1 MTASDVVVTRL
12 AAGAAAATAN
22 VRGRRRRRRALSR
35 GGTTVTG
42 TTQLIGII
50 GRPVAHSLSPAIHN
64 AAFAALDLDMVYV
77 PLPVRD
83 EDVGAAVKGLAALGF
98 RGANVTIPHKG
109 AVLRY
114 LDRVDGDAALAE
126 AVNTIVVEGGELLG
140 YNTDVAGVYTALV
153 DACGDS
159 LRGAPGLLLGAGGAA
174 RAAALALARL
184 GVDLTVVNR
193 TAAAA
198 ERLAALTA
206 AAVPG
211 CACRCLPLAGL
222 TAARVAAQRVLVNA
236 TSLGMDGVS
245 KVPASLADT
254 VTAGQ
259 VVVDV
264 VYTRGETDL
273 LAQARA
279 RGATVIGGLEILV
292 RQAAAAFELWTGRSA
307 PLDVML
313 NASRQR

>member
-1 MTASDVVVTRL
+1 MTAAKKVVTRP

-22 VRGRRRRRRALSR
+22 VRGRRRRRRASSR
-35 GGTTVTG
+35 GVTTVTG

-64 AAFAALDLDMVYV
+64 AAFVALGLDMVYV

-109 AVLRY
+109 AVLPY

-126 AVNTIVVEGGELLG
+126 AVNTIVIEDGELLG
-140 YNTDVAGVYTALV
+140 YNTDVEGVHDALV
-153 DACGDS
+153 EVCGDS
-159 LRGAPGLLLGAGGAA
+159 LRGTPGLLLGAGGAA
-174 RAAALALARL
+174 RATALALARMGL
-184 GVDLTVVNR
+184 DLTVVNR
-193 TAAAA
+193 TSAAA
-198 ERLAALTA
+198 ERLAALTS

-211 CACRCLPLAGL
+211 AVCRWLPLEEL
-222 TAARVAAQRVLVNA
+222 TVALVAEQHLLVNA
-236 TSLGMDGVS
+236 TSLGMDGAS

-264 VYTRGETDL
+264 VYGRSETDL
-273 LAQARA
+273 LAQARVG
-279 RGATVIGGLEILV
+279 GATVVGGLEMLL
-292 RQAAAAFELWTGRSA
+292 RQAAAAFKLWTGRSA
-307 PLDVML
+307 PLDVMRY
-313 NASRQR
+313 AAKQE

>member
-1 MTASDVVVTRL
+1 M
-12 AAGAAAATAN
+12 
-22 VRGRRRRRRALSR
+22 
-35 GGTTVTG
+35 VTG

-64 AAFAALDLDMVYV
+64 AAFAALGLDMVYV
-77 PLPVRD
+77 PLPVRN

-98 RGANVTIPHKG
+98 RGASVTIPHKG
-109 AVLRY
+109 AVVQF
-114 LDRVDGDAALAE
+114 LDRIDGDARLAE

-140 YNTDVAGVYTALV
+140 YNTDVEGAYDALV
-153 DACGDS
+153 DVCGDS
-159 LRGAPGLLLGAGGAA
+159 LRGVPGLLLGAGGAA
-174 RAAALALARL
+174 RALALALARL

-198 ERLAALTA
+198 ERLTALMA

-211 CACRCLPLAGL
+211 SACRWLPLEGL
-222 TAARVAAQRVLVNA
+222 TAALVAQQRVLVNA
-236 TSLGMDGVS
+236 TSLGMEGVS

-259 VVVDV
+259 VVVDI

-273 LAQARA
+273 LTQARA
-279 RGATVIGGLEILV
+279 RGATVIGGLEMLV
-292 RQAAAAFELWTGRSA
+292 RQAAAAYELWTGRSA
-307 PLDVML
+307 PLDVMRD
-313 NASRQR
+313 AAQQR

>member
-1 MTASDVVVTRL
+1 
-12 AAGAAAATAN
+12 
-22 VRGRRRRRRALSR
+22 
-35 GGTTVTG
+35 
-42 TTQLIGII
+42 
-50 GRPVAHSLSPAIHN
+50 
-64 AAFAALDLDMVYV
+64 MVYV

-109 AVLRY
+109 AVLPY
-114 LDRVDGDAALAE
+114 LERIAGDAALVE
-126 AVNTIVVEGGELLG
+126 AVNTIVVDDGELLG
-140 YNTDVAGVYTALV
+140 YNTDVEGLRAALLA
-153 DACGDS
+153 ACGDS

-174 RAAALALARL
+174 RAVALALARL

-198 ERLAALTA
+198 ERRKALTS

-211 CACRCLPLAGL
+211 CACRCLPLAEL
-222 TAARVAAQRVLVNA
+222 SAAHVAAQRLLVNA
-236 TSLGMDGVS
+236 TSLGMDGMS
-245 KVPASLADT
+245 KVPASLTDT

-259 VVVDV
+259 VVVDI
-264 VYTRGETDL
+264 VYSRSDTDL

-279 RGATVIGGLEILV
+279 RGATVIGGHEMLV

-307 PLDVML
+307 PLDVMRD
-313 NASRQR
+313 ATRQG

>member
-1 MTASDVVVTRL
+1 
-12 AAGAAAATAN
+12 
-22 VRGRRRRRRALSR
+22 
-35 GGTTVTG
+35 
-42 TTQLIGII
+42 
-50 GRPVAHSLSPAIHN
+50 VAHSLSPAIHN
-64 AAFAALDLDMVYV
+64 AAFAALGLDMVYV

-83 EDVGAAVKGLAALGF
+83 ESVGAAVKGLGALGF

-109 AVLRY
+109 AVLPY

-140 YNTDVAGVYTALV
+140 YNTDVAGVYNAV
-153 DACGDS
+153 FDVCGDG
-159 LRGAPGLLLGAGGAA
+159 LRGAPGLVLGAGGAA

-211 CACRCLPLAGL
+211 ATCRWLPLEGL
-222 TAARVAAQRVLVNA
+222 TAARVAAQRLLVNA
-236 TSLGMDGVS
+236 TSLGMDGAG
-245 KVPASLADT
+245 KVPAALTDT

-264 VYTRGETDL
+264 VYARSETRL

-279 RGATVIGGLEILV
+279 RGATVIGGLEMLV
-292 RQAAAAFELWTGRSA
+292 RQAVAAFELWTGRSA
-307 PLDVML
+307 PLDVMRS
-313 NASRQR
+313 ATRQE

>member
-1 MTASDVVVTRL
+1 
-12 AAGAAAATAN
+12 
-22 VRGRRRRRRALSR
+22 
-35 GGTTVTG
+35 
-42 TTQLIGII
+42 
-50 GRPVAHSLSPAIHN
+50 
-64 AAFAALDLDMVYV
+64 MVYV

-98 RGANVTIPHKG
+98 RGASVTIPHKG
-109 AVLRY
+109 AVMQY
-114 LDRVDGDAALAE
+114 LDQVGGDAALAE

-140 YNTDVAGVYTALV
+140 YNTDVEGVHDAVV
-153 DACGDS
+153 DVCGDS

-198 ERLAALTA
+198 QRLAALTT

-211 CACRCLPLAGL
+211 FACRWLPLEGL
-222 TAARVAAQRVLVNA
+222 TAVLAAEQRVLVNA
-236 TSLGMDGVS
+236 SSLGMDGIS
-245 KVPASLADT
+245 KVPASMADS

-264 VYTRGETDL
+264 VYARSETDL

-307 PLDVML
+307 PLDVMRD
-313 NASRQR
+313 ATQQS